1 MSTASAETF
10 PSRPASSA
18 VWERALERHRED
30 TAIDITSDA
39 IAPELGSICN
49 HDTLLLFAK
58 ERRGA
63 CNMDT
68 HWDTR
73 TSDTLR
79 PILVDLELL
88 LGIVTGTAPSVAKKD
103 IAYKAIISVIEQ
115 VSHVPDELC
124 STSSTTG
131 VEECCVQYAATIVV
145 LMGLALARKDIL
157 MKDDSVRM
165 LLEELRLQVDDL
177 RWKIGP
183 SEVQCQ
189 RAWGEIQDAEKQAHL
204 DLHNL
209 DAIDTISDLILRLN
223 AYWCQTKVRSKD
235 QTRLLA
241 AARSMLDPHT
251 VSLREMDKNV
261 HVTAIGRNRM
271 YGIVVD
277 VFSRLTTILQRVSSH
292 SPTEEVISASVLSCR
307 ILLEMTEVI
316 LLSVGVIKGR
326 KVWFSIKLWTGIEKS
341 VLLSPMESISMQLW
355 KDAITMYTATTGK
368 DIISVEM
375 LQGIDSVDG
384 LRSMLDT
391 EAHSFTHEKE
401 RYGAIHKVFEPI
413 SKCITQI
420 LDVVSDAV
428 ESHLSHSK
436 VIFGAIGLLFKAAR
450 VVGATYNTVLK
461 LLTTLSDFLG
471 RLELYAK
478 QECSAALKMIL
489 TQILCQLL
497 GLETKVIAVGRIS
510 AFGKAIVG
518 LHDTE
523 VHDALAKLDQL
534 IDSEGRLVEA
544 TTLRIVSD
552 TGEAL
557 RVVDIKVTEVLQGV
571 GRVQTGVQEVFTSVG
586 QVQEHVMVVRSIL
599 EQQHNTVAAKE
610 AKLCGVDITP
620 APLPT
625 KQAICIGRDENIDAF
640 KALLLQ
646 RSHVLIL
653 GTGGVGKT
661 TIALELLHHPE
672 VASAFSTRYFVSCD
686 AVLGLEAFRL
696 RVADSLGVS
705 PEMRGQQLLSGILRT
720 LRARPSVLCIDNF
733 ETIWEPPQSRK
744 DVEEDLAQLA
754 GVDDVVLIVTMRGV
768 ERPGG
773 IAWAPTTSLRPLSVD
788 DGLTVFAKVSGAP
801 VDEYGEE
808 LVRATDGLPLAI
820 SILAH
825 LTQPE
830 METTESLWKR
840 WKKAGPAVAS
850 RDDGAN
856 ERQFNLGT
864 SIDLSLS
871 SPRMLSDPSALTVL
885 AIIKELPDGLPQS
898 PYLLD
903 EFQKFL
909 PADVNLQRS
918 LQTLNRVA
926 LVHIDKRSGENGR
939 YLLLAP
945 TREYC
950 VRLSTL
956 RLPDDTTHAYR
967 TFYAALI
974 TSFRYGET
982 DARAHAIV
990 RPELLNVSSILT
1002 EWLKVSHPDAGVICA
1017 VLSHADW
1024 SQYIGFPTSTLL
1036 RQVMKHPID
1045 DKELLAKCHQCLGD
1059 VLYYTNELQEAEQNW
1074 DMALIGH
1081 VTAGK
1086 LAEAAHVHHSLEQL
1100 YTRTD
1105 RLDKAE
1111 DELTSALRLHQ
1122 EVQDSLWEAHDY
1134 QALASVYRRRSQLDK
1149 AEDALM
1155 SALRLHKE
1163 VEDSNSEANDRQEL
1177 GELYIRTGRPD
1188 KAEDELTS
1196 ALRLHKGVHSSL
1208 GEANDLRALGEVY
1221 QRTGRLYE
1229 AEAALTSA
1237 LRLHREVQS
1246 SLSEAHDYHRLGTLY
1261 LRTGRL
1267 SKAEAAL
1274 RSALRLH
1281 KGAQDSLGEAYD
1293 YHALGE
1299 LHRHAGQ
1306 LDKAEDALMSAL
1318 RLHKEVQDPL
1328 GEAND
1333 HGDLGTLYMH
1343 AGRLD
1348 KAEAALMS
1356 ALRLHKEVQSA
1367 LGEAHDHRALGAL
1380 YHSTGRSVEAEA
1392 EFNASLRLH
1401 REVQSTVG
1409 VADDHHALGE
1419 LYRHTGRPDKAEVSL
1434 TLALRLHKEVQ
1445 DPLGEAHDHQQLGDL
1460 YLCTDRLDKSEDEL
1474 TSALRLHKEVQDPLG
1489 EANDYQRL
1497 GVLYSRTGRP
1507 VDAMT
1512 SLQDA
1517 LHLFEQIG
1525 NNLGRAH
1532 VLQLLGELYLHSN
1545 QFQEAEAAFSQVFGL
1560 HEEIQ
1565 DYIDAQND
1573 LKYLVKLYFSLGR
1586 EDDAAGALQSSSNTF
1601 GSVYI
1606 RMGRLDEAEAPLREA
1621 LQLHQGLEG
1630 VDEKIARDRA
1640 LLDLLR
1646 YPVEMPP
1653 FDGIGNAQQCYQ
1665 TVFECHLDEKE
1676 SRDTFTSINGIA
1688 DTTNTVASPGGAGTQ
1703 LVSSAVASGLHTV
1716 EQMTTNNKHV
1726 NCIPSAFVEGNTDPQ
1741 NVIDQEPV
1749 LADSADG
1756 HVLAE
1761 SGLGSSSG
1769 SQSIQSCS
1777 SAQVRDQVIQTTES
1791 QVLATG
1797 PSAGKIVRRSNRNRE
1812 RTEATSSMTPIHS
1825 DHPLKR
1831 ARIGNTPTN
1840 KSKTAAVVVSKPKP
1854 IAMADGRFACPH
1866 CPAQQF
1872 ERYHDCRRHIDMSK
1886 RCLGW
1891 NGTLYPC
1898 RRCEK
1903 EYTRPDAAKRHM
1915 DDKPNC
1921 GQKGG
1926 RKKGGKKE
1934 NKPKG
1939 D

>member
-10 PSRPASSA
+10 PSRSASSA

-30 TAIDITSDA
+30 TATDITSDA

-49 HDTLLLFAK
+49 HDTLLLLLFAK

-73 TSDTLR
+73 TSDALR

-88 LGIVTGTAPSVAKKD
+88 LGIVTGIAPSAVKKD
-103 IAYKAIISVIEQ
+103 IAYKTIIYVIEQ
-115 VSHVPDELC
+115 VSHVPDELF
-124 STSSTTG
+124 STSSTTD
-131 VEECCVQYAATIVV
+131 VEECCVQYVATIVV
-145 LMGLALARKDIL
+145 LMGIALARKDIL

-189 RAWGEIQDAEKQAHL
+189 RAWGEIQDAAKQAHL

-261 HVTAIGRNRM
+261 HVTARGRNRM
-271 YGIVVD
+271 YGIIVD

-326 KVWFSIKLWTGIEKS
+326 KVWFIIKLWTGIEKS

-355 KDAITMYTATTGK
+355 KDAITMYTATTRK

-391 EAHSFTHEKE
+391 ETHSFTHEKE
-401 RYGAIHKVFEPI
+401 RYGAIHKVLEPI

-420 LDVVSDAV
+420 LDVVSDAI
-428 ESHLSHSK
+428 ES
-436 VIFGAIGLLFKAAR
+436 AAR
-450 VVGATYNTVLK
+450 AVGATYNTVLK
-461 LLTTLSDFLG
+461 LLTMLSDFLG
-471 RLELYAK
+471 RLELYAT

-497 GLETKVIAVGRIS
+497 VVLGIETKVIAGGRIS

-523 VHDALAKLDQL
+523 EHDALAKLDQL

-586 QVQEHVMVVRSIL
+586 QVQEHVMVPRSIL
-599 EQQHNTVAAKE
+599 EQQHNTVAAKD
-610 AKLCGVDITP
+610 ANLCGVGITP

-625 KQAICIGRDENIDAF
+625 KQAVCVGRDEKIEAF

-672 VASAFSTRYFVSCD
+672 VAFAFSTRYFVSCD

-696 RVADSLGVS
+696 RVAESLGVS

-773 IAWAPTTSLRPLSVD
+773 IAWAPTMSLRPLSVD
-788 DGLTVFAKVSGAP
+788 DGLTVFSKVSGAP

-850 RDDGAN
+850 QDDGAN
-856 ERQFNLGT
+856 ERLFSLGT

-885 AIIKELPDGLPQS
+885 ATIKELPDSLHQS

-903 EFQKFL
+903 EFQKLL

-956 RLPDDTTHAYR
+956 
-967 TFYAALI
+967 
-974 TSFRYGET
+974 S
-982 DARAHAIV
+982 
-990 RPELLNVSSILT
+990 
-1002 EWLKVSHPDAGVICA
+1002 
-1017 VLSHADW
+1017 
-1024 SQYIGFPTSTLL
+1024 
-1036 RQVMKHPID
+1036 
-1045 DKELLAKCHQCLGD
+1045 
-1059 VLYYTNELQEAEQNW
+1059 
-1074 DMALIGH
+1074 
-1081 VTAGK
+1081 
-1086 LAEAAHVHHSLEQL
+1086 
-1100 YTRTD
+1100 
-1105 RLDKAE
+1105 
-1111 DELTSALRLHQ
+1111 
-1122 EVQDSLWEAHDY
+1122 
-1134 QALASVYRRRSQLDK
+1134 
-1149 AEDALM
+1149 
-1155 SALRLHKE
+1155 
-1163 VEDSNSEANDRQEL
+1163 
-1177 GELYIRTGRPD
+1177 
-1188 KAEDELTS
+1188 
-1196 ALRLHKGVHSSL
+1196 
-1208 GEANDLRALGEVY
+1208 
-1221 QRTGRLYE
+1221 
-1229 AEAALTSA
+1229 
-1237 LRLHREVQS
+1237 
-1246 SLSEAHDYHRLGTLY
+1246 
-1261 LRTGRL
+1261 
-1267 SKAEAAL
+1267 
-1274 RSALRLH
+1274 
-1281 KGAQDSLGEAYD
+1281 
-1293 YHALGE
+1293 
-1299 LHRHAGQ
+1299 Q

-1333 HGDLGTLYMH
+1333 HRDLSTLYMH

-1348 KAEAALMS
+1348 KAETALMS

-1367 LGEAHDHRALGAL
+1367 LGE
-1380 YHSTGRSVEAEA
+1380 
-1392 EFNASLRLH
+1392 
-1401 REVQSTVG
+1401 
-1409 VADDHHALGE
+1409 ADDHHALGE

-1460 YLCTDRLDKSEDEL
+1460 YL
-1474 TSALRLHKEVQDPLG
+1474 
-1489 EANDYQRL
+1489 
-1497 GVLYSRTGRP
+1497 
-1507 VDAMT
+1507 
-1512 SLQDA
+1512 
-1517 LHLFEQIG
+1517 
-1525 NNLGRAH
+1525 
-1532 VLQLLGELYLHSN
+1532 
-1545 QFQEAEAAFSQVFGL
+1545 
-1560 HEEIQ
+1560 
-1565 DYIDAQND
+1565 
-1573 LKYLVKLYFSLGR
+1573 
-1586 EDDAAGALQSSSNTF
+1586 
-1601 GSVYI
+1601 
-1606 RMGRLDEAEAPLREA
+1606 
-1621 LQLHQGLEG
+1621 
-1630 VDEKIARDRA
+1630 
-1640 LLDLLR
+1640 
-1646 YPVEMPP
+1646 
-1653 FDGIGNAQQCYQ
+1653 
-1665 TVFECHLDEKE
+1665 
-1676 SRDTFTSINGIA
+1676 
-1688 DTTNTVASPGGAGTQ
+1688 
-1703 LVSSAVASGLHTV
+1703 
-1716 EQMTTNNKHV
+1716 
-1726 NCIPSAFVEGNTDPQ
+1726 
-1741 NVIDQEPV
+1741 
-1749 LADSADG
+1749 
-1756 HVLAE
+1756 
-1761 SGLGSSSG
+1761 
-1769 SQSIQSCS
+1769 
-1777 SAQVRDQVIQTTES
+1777 
-1791 QVLATG
+1791 
-1797 PSAGKIVRRSNRNRE
+1797 
-1812 RTEATSSMTPIHS
+1812 
-1825 DHPLKR
+1825 
-1831 ARIGNTPTN
+1831 
-1840 KSKTAAVVVSKPKP
+1840 
-1854 IAMADGRFACPH
+1854 
-1866 CPAQQF
+1866 
-1872 ERYHDCRRHIDMSK
+1872 
-1886 RCLGW
+1886 
-1891 NGTLYPC
+1891 
-1898 RRCEK
+1898 
-1903 EYTRPDAAKRHM
+1903 
-1915 DDKPNC
+1915 
-1921 GQKGG
+1921 
-1926 RKKGGKKE
+1926 
-1934 NKPKG
+1934 
-1939 D
+1939 